1 MIDISK
7 TWKKLDKKEN
17 DLKAELETARGDGDE
32 AAVERISE
40 CLLKVSQK
48 RALTR
53 GYIKK
58 SKEKTGEDHK
68 VKKKRK
74 ADDEEVEDEKEPNTL
89 RLAIYD
95 DLIAQINPVEGNG
108 EMHLKVKTDVNEFN
122 KHIIT
127 N

>member
-1 MIDISK
+1 MSK
-7 TWKKLDKKEN
+7 TWKKLDLKEDN
-17 DLKAELETARGDGDE
+17 LKAELETARGDGDE

-48 RALTR
+48 RDLTR

-74 ADDEEVEDEKEPNTL
+74 AIDEEDEKEPNTL

-108 EMHLKVKTDVNEFN
+108 EIN
-122 KHIIT
+122 
-127 N
+127 